1 MYLIKVFIYHIK
13 YNYVILE
20 VSILLEEWQQ
30 YSKISLI
37 NSGGAMFINNF
48 TVNIEALHRE
58 IVRFFTEDLSMEE
71 LHLEV
76 LLQITI
82 MPVLV
87 QVQSVS
93 SDNY

>member
-1 MYLIKVFIYHIK
+1 
-13 YNYVILE
+13 
-20 VSILLEEWQQ
+20 
-30 YSKISLI
+30 
-37 NSGGAMFINNF
+37 MFINNF

-87 QVQSVS
+87 QVQSIS